1 MDIKTKLK
9 IDKLVGIPIIFVL
22 NITAKTL
29 GFILKPEHSFTLP
42 PKNIVVCKFH
52 GMGSI
57 IQATLLLQTLRKNF
71 SNTQITFVTSIS
83 NLNVLTQI
91 PFINN
96 IIIINDNSVLSL
108 LISSI
113 KLIIKL
119 WCMKVNLYIDL
130 EIYSYYSSI
139 IATLSI
145 ARNRIGFYRKES
157 NIRLG
162 IYTHMIY
169 FNNKAT
175 ISSVYLQTAR
185 LVGCSTI
192 INNLYKFKIDKRIKT
207 SLNEKLNSFIKFNPD
222 SKIIVI
228 NSNASDLRIERRWPL
243 DNFVKLIEQLIKTF
257 PNYNYILVGAKN
269 EQDYVN
275 CIHTNISDE
284 IRSRVFDTS
293 GKLNLHE
300 LIALIEASSIFIS
313 NDTGPMHIAFALN
326 KMTIALF
333 GPCSPSQY
341 GKNQNTICIYKNL
354 YCSPCVH
361 EFLTPPCKGDNQC
374 MKMITVNEV
383 LKIVKKLMSK

>member
-130 EIYSYYSSI
+130 EIY
-139 IATLSI
+139 
-145 ARNRIGFYRKES
+145 
-157 NIRLG
+157 
-162 IYTHMIY
+162 
-169 FNNKAT
+169 
-175 ISSVYLQTAR
+175 
-185 LVGCSTI
+185 
-192 INNLYKFKIDKRIKT
+192 
-207 SLNEKLNSFIKFNPD
+207 
-222 SKIIVI
+222 
-228 NSNASDLRIERRWPL
+228 
-243 DNFVKLIEQLIKTF
+243 
-257 PNYNYILVGAKN
+257 
-269 EQDYVN
+269 
-275 CIHTNISDE
+275 
-284 IRSRVFDTS
+284 
-293 GKLNLHE
+293 
-300 LIALIEASSIFIS
+300 
-313 NDTGPMHIAFALN
+313 
-326 KMTIALF
+326 
-333 GPCSPSQY
+333 
-341 GKNQNTICIYKNL
+341 
-354 YCSPCVH
+354 
-361 EFLTPPCKGDNQC
+361 
-374 MKMITVNEV
+374 
-383 LKIVKKLMSK
+383 